1 MTRLRNLVK
10 TLNLLMPVTAIAVV
24 LIIMLHGSVSERV
37 VGIEIS
43 LVLLVGWGLVL
54 GSSGKV
60 VHHTRPQSNYRMI
73 TISEYAC
80 LTLALVSL
88 LFVNGYMRPVLFF
101 PFMVGFYFLLLSKVV
116 VSTRLSTN
124 LLFLELIRRAV
135 FATRGSGV
143 VLFAIK

>member
-60 VHHTRPQSNYRMI
+60 VHH
-73 TISEYAC
+73 C
-80 LTLALVSL
+80 LDEVH
-88 LFVNGYMRPVLFF
+88 N
-101 PFMVGFYFLLLSKVV
+101 
-116 VSTRLSTN
+116 
-124 LLFLELIRRAV
+124 
-135 FATRGSGV
+135 
-143 VLFAIK
+143 